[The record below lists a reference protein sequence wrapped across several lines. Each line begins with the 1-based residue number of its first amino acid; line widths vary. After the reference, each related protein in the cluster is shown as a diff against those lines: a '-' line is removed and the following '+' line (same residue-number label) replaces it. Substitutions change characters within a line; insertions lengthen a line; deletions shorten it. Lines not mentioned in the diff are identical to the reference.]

1 MKIII
6 RPAMQYIN
14 NNSEKKINFCKFL
27 KFFMG
32 SRNIYWVCRSHFCIK
47 NKFFLIN
54 FIDFFI
60 INTSLWNF
68 SIDYFIKCI
77 ENIICKYKKIKN
89 KKIKKIN
96 FK

>member
-6 RPAMQYIN
+6 RGAMQYIYN
-14 NNSEKKINFCKFL
+14 KSEKKINFCKFL

-60 INTSLWNF
+60 INTSLWIF

-77 ENIICKYKKIKN
+77 HKEICKSQKN
-89 KKIKKIN
+89 KK
-96 FK
+96 

>member
-6 RPAMQYIN
+6 RPAMQNIN
-14 NNSEKKINFCKFL
+14 DNSEKKINFCKFL

-77 ENIICKYKKIKN
+77 ENIICKYKKN
-89 KKIKKIN
+89 KK
-96 FK
+96 

>member
-6 RPAMQYIN
+6 RPAMQNIN
-14 NNSEKKINFCKFL
+14 DNSEKKINICKFL

-32 SRNIYWVCRSHFCIK
+32 SRNIYWVCRSDFCIK

-60 INTSLWNF
+60 INTSLWIF
-68 SIDYFIKCI
+68 SIDYFIKFI
-77 ENIICKYKKIKN
+77 YIIICKY
-89 KKIKKIN
+89 
-96 FK
+96 

>member
-1 MKIII
+1 MKKII
-6 RPAMQYIN
+6 RPAMQNIN
-14 NNSEKKINFCKFL
+14 ENSEKEINFGKCL

-54 FIDFFI
+54 FIDFFFFI
-60 INTSLWNF
+60 INTSLWIF

-77 ENIICKYKKIKN
+77 HKEICKSQKK
-89 KKIKKIN
+89 
-96 FK
+96 

>member
-6 RPAMQYIN
+6 RPAMENIN
-14 NNSEKKINFCKFL
+14 DNSEKKINFCKFL
-27 KFFMG
+27 KFFMVSG
-32 SRNIYWVCRSHFCIK
+32 NIYWVCRSDFCIK

-60 INTSLWNF
+60 KNTSLWNF

-77 ENIICKYKKIKN
+77 ENIICKYKKN
-89 KKIKKIN
+89 KK
-96 FK
+96 